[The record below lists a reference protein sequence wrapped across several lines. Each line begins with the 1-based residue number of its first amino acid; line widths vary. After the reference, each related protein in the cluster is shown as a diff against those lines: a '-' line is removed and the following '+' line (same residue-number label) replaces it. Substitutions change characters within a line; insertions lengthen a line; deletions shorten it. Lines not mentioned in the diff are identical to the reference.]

1 MVRHLPIDPP
11 TSMGA
16 MIPIGRSREGRYL
29 LLFTFQLIICLGLL
43 TWYEVGHQRDDGSLA
58 TVIAIGQG
66 MAPLVVVVTA
76 TTVVILEGST
86 MLAERYLQ
94 RRYEAGKADE
104 AARWRAWNARR
115 LEAEREGR
123 PFDEPP
129 PGEDAAPRNR
139 E

>member
-1 MVRHLPIDPP
+1 
-11 TSMGA
+11 

-29 LLFTFQLIICLGLL
+29 LLFTLQLIICLGLL
-43 TWYEVGHQRDDGSLA
+43 TWFEVGYQRDDGSLA

-94 RRYEAGKADE
+94 RRYEEGMAKGEANE

-129 PGEDAAPRNR
+129 PGEDAASRAGK
-139 E
+139 

>member
-1 MVRHLPIDPP
+1 M
-11 TSMGA
+11 
-16 MIPIGRSREGRYL
+16 
-29 LLFTFQLIICLGLL
+29 QLIICLGLL
-43 TWYEVGHQRDDGSLA
+43 TWFEVGYQRDDGSLA

-94 RRYEAGKADE
+94 RRYEEGQAKGRAEGMADE

-129 PGEDAAPRNR
+129 PGEDAASRKA

>member
-1 MVRHLPIDPP
+1 
-11 TSMGA
+11 

-43 TWYEVGHQRDDGSLA
+43 TWFEVGYQRDDGSLA

-94 RRYEAGKADE
+94 RRYEEGQAKGRAEGEAKGIADE

-115 LEAEREGR
+115 LKAEREGR

-129 PGEDAAPRNR
+129 PGEDAVPRNR